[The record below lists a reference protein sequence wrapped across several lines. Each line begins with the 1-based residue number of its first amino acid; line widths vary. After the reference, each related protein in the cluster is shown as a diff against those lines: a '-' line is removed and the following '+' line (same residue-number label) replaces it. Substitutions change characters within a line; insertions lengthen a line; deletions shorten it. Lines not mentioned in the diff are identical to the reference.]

1 MQIFALYFLLP
12 SITLV
17 AQVYPM
23 LLTIYCKKGK
33 GKTTEEVPWG
43 KKKKKKI
50 CYNNFVPV
58 LKPVFGVQDFGF
70 YSAKHL
76 RICLIPVV
84 SVRLKHVFRH
94 FTE

>member
-1 MQIFALYFLLP
+1 MQIFVLYFLLP
-12 SITLV
+12 SITWV

-43 KKKKKKI
+43 KKKKI

-58 LKPVFGVQDFGF
+58 LKPVFGAQDFGF
-70 YSAKHL
+70 
-76 RICLIPVV
+76 
-84 SVRLKHVFRH
+84 
-94 FTE
+94 